1 MLDTERQPDP
11 APDEATDGWSDVL
24 TEVDEIEPS
33 TPAEEAAPSAE
44 QPEGTPAEAPAS
56 EGTATPAGTEAAA
69 RPEGEAPAADA
80 PADGTSET
88 PTDQTPVEIEL
99 DGRKL
104 TIAEAKID
112 KGRGDQIVLPRAALE
127 QTIKTT
133 VQDAIGRERTTFG
146 RERAQLQRQLQ
157 AAQQEKTANEHTAE
171 TLLAE
176 LDKIMELDD
185 ATSFDEWEKM
195 RTGYRDRREK
205 ARADYWERKAKGQTE
220 GADQERYQQEMAEYV
235 PVLQTHLRR
244 FTEEA
249 VSTVKDKLTGLSEDE
264 MKSFVDELYEQLLD
278 DADAGKIFTHTGE
291 KIEGT
296 LLPKLNVNFQRIATV
311 VERAVGGKRKTLDLL
326 ANRDA
331 ELKKLREQVAKVE
344 EAARKNA
351 EAESKR
357 RGTPAPPAISG
368 KPGTEG
374 SSRTKEPSSWDD
386 LVAEV
391 DKL

>member
-311 VERAVGGKRKTLDLL
+311 VERAVGGKRKTLELL
-326 ANRDA
+326 ASRDA